1 MKNKNFI
8 IIVIGQII
16 SLFGNA
22 IQRFSMSLYL
32 LEFTGSTA
40 TFANILA
47 ISTIP
52 YILFAPIAGTLSDR
66 VNKKKIMVYLDFFCS
81 ALIGGYAIILLNG
94 RDHEVIVA
102 VVMFMLSI
110 CFTLYGP
117 AVTAS
122 IPQIVEEDKL
132 TSANGVINQVGSIV
146 NFAGPILAGVLYG
159 IVGIKAIVIIN
170 AISFF
175 VSAIMELFLDIPDV
189 VVSEEVESKLQS
201 KVESNNVVTLEKN
214 AVPTEVES
222 KVGLND
228 VVTLEKNIV
237 TTELATTMLDSRTS
251 ELEERV
257 AASLRS
263 EENEE
268 VAVISENAKDIIK
281 GNKEVVT
288 VSEVIKEN
296 KEAKI
301 KFENIKGNSD
311 KSKILSME
319 FIKNS
324 FIDMGKTFKYLS
336 KDKKVVLGIIA
347 SYALCN
353 IFLVPVLT
361 ILAPYFINI
370 FLGLPSEI
378 YGIVEG
384 ICVLGMILGG
394 FWISVKPN
402 MFKIKKVHYTYFPM
416 VAGVILM
423 STLGGIKANNYT
435 IAFLFAIGGLA
446 IMMSLSLSNVLT
458 LTFIQ
463 KEVPLEMLGRVS
475 AFSTAIATISVAPGQ
490 LLYGQIIDT
499 GMPIGVIL
507 LITAIANIALIMF
520 VKWNVREVK

>member
-52 YILFAPIAGTLSDR
+52 YILFAPIAGMLSDR

-81 ALIGGYAIILLNG
+81 FLIGGYAIILLNG

-102 VVMFMLSI
+102 IVMFMLSI

-117 AVTAS
+117 AVTSS

-175 VSAIMELFLDIPDV
+175 ASAIMELFLDIPDLV
-189 VVSEEVESKLQS
+189 VNED
-201 KVESNNVVTLEKN
+201 VESNNVVTLEKN
-214 AVPTEVES
+214 
-222 KVGLND
+222 
-228 VVTLEKNIV
+228 IV
-237 TTELATTMLDSRTS
+237 TTE
-251 ELEERV
+251 
-257 AASLRS
+257 
-263 EENEE
+263 
-268 VAVISENAKDIIK
+268 VAVSALDIKESAKVTIISEKAKEDIRGK
-281 GNKEVVT
+281 KEAAIA
-288 VSEVIKEN
+288 SEGIKEN
-296 KEAKI
+296 KKATMAS
-301 KFENIKGNSD
+301 ENIKGTA
-311 KSKILSME
+311 KREEKILSIE

-336 KDKKVVLGIIA
+336 KEKKVVLGIIA

-402 MFKIKKVHYTYFPM
+402 MFKIKKVHYTYLPM

-423 STLGGIKANNYT
+423 STLDGIKANNYT

-475 AFSTAIATISVAPGQ
+475 AFSTAVATISVAPGQ

-499 GMPIGVIL
+499 GMPIGLIL
-507 LITAIANIALIMF
+507 LITAIANIVLVMF
-520 VKWNVREVK
+520 VKWNVREIN

>member
-52 YILFAPIAGTLSDR
+52 YILFAPIAGMLSDR

-81 ALIGGYAIILLNG
+81 FLIGGYAIILLNG

-102 VVMFMLSI
+102 IVMFMLSI

-117 AVTAS
+117 AVTSS

-175 VSAIMELFLDIPDV
+175 ASAIMELFLDIPDL
-189 VVSEEVESKLQS
+189 VVSEEVEINEKVKVDEAVAESKL
-201 KVESNNVVTLEKN
+201 E
-214 AVPTEVES
+214 
-222 KVGLND
+222 LND
-228 VVTLEKNIV
+228 VVTYEKNIV

-268 VAVISENAKDIIK
+268 VTVISENAKDIIK

-296 KEAKI
+296 KKATMVS
-301 KFENIKGNSD
+301 ENIKGTA
-311 KSKILSME
+311 KREEKILSIE

-336 KDKKVVLGIIA
+336 KEKKVVLGIIA

-370 FLGLPSEI
+370 FLGLPAEI

-402 MFKIKKVHYTYFPM
+402 MFKIKKVHYTYLPM

-475 AFSTAIATISVAPGQ
+475 AFSTAVATISVAPGQ

-499 GMPIGVIL
+499 GMPIGLIL
-507 LITAIANIALIMF
+507 LITAIANIVLVMF
-520 VKWNVREVK
+520 VKWNVREIN

>member
-52 YILFAPIAGTLSDR
+52 YILFAPIAGMLSDR

-81 ALIGGYAIILLNG
+81 FLIGGYAIILLNG

-102 VVMFMLSI
+102 IVMFMLSI

-122 IPQIVEEDKL
+122 IPQIVEEERL

-175 VSAIMELFLDIPDV
+175 ASAIMELFLDIPDLV
-189 VVSEEVESKLQS
+189 VNEDVESKLQS
-201 KVESNNVVTLEKN
+201 KVELNNVVTLEKN
-214 AVPTEVES
+214 AVPTEVAISSLDIKES
-222 KVGLND
+222 
-228 VVTLEKNIV
+228 
-237 TTELATTMLDSRTS
+237 A
-251 ELEERV
+251 
-257 AASLRS
+257 
-263 EENEE
+263 
-268 VAVISENAKDIIK
+268 
-281 GNKEVVT
+281 
-288 VSEVIKEN
+288 EVI
-296 KEAKI
+296 AVS
-301 KFENIKGNSD
+301 ENIKVNT
-311 KSKILSME
+311 KKEEKILSME

-336 KDKKVVLGIIA
+336 KEKKVVLGIIA

-394 FWISVKPN
+394 FWKSLKPN
-402 MFKIKKVHYTYFPM
+402 MFKIKKVHYTYLPM

-475 AFSTAIATISVAPGQ
+475 AFSTAVATISVAPGQ

-499 GMPIGVIL
+499 GIPIGLIL
-507 LITAIANIALIMF
+507 LITAIANIALVMF